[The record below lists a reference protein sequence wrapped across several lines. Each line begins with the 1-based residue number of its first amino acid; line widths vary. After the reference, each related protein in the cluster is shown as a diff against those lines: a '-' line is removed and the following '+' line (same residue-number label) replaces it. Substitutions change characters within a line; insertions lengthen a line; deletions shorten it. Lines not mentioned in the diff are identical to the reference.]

1 MTTATHFFLGA
12 NSGQGFQNL
21 FDRFCAP
28 EDHYDLAV
36 LKGGPGVGKST
47 LMAKL
52 GAAME
57 ARGEAVELKTYRPVN
72 GAKRFTGDL
81 VGLVDG
87 KIVLQTGETETMSFD
102 RKDVA
107 IVRLLI
113 EFDESDLQD
122 DAPQA

>member
-1 MTTATHFFLGA
+1 M
-12 NSGQGFQNL
+12 
-21 FDRFCAP
+21 
-28 EDHYDLAV
+28 
-36 LKGGPGVGKST
+36 
-47 LMAKL
+47 
-52 GAAME
+52 
-57 ARGEAVELKTYRPVN
+57 ELKTYRPVN